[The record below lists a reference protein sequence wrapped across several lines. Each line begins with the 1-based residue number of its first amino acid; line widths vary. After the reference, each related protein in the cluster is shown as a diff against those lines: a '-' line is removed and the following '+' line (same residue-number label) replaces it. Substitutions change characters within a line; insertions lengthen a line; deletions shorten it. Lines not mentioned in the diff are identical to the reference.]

1 MIVLENL
8 KMPLCGWNRKILKKI
23 RERFESSKSWI
34 LGGSEGDFSEREPGE
49 REREGAFS
57 EWNQV
62 GKQAEGGLLVNGT
75 EKFLKKSSM

>member
-1 MIVLENL
+1 M
-8 KMPLCGWNRKILKKI
+8 KIL
-23 RERFESSKSWI
+23 RVGFWEDQRGI
-34 LGGSEGDFSEREPGE
+34 LANGNQV